1 LIKSQVPTIQ
11 WRFGQDKDGA
21 KQQRTLNKYLDSN
34 KRSRKEI
41 IESIQKTRKEQFD
54 KTIDFEVTGG
64 EQGNSDDKGFM
75 FRDEE
80 DIGGASDTISQDDSE
95 TIFII
100 EKMRQTGADFST
112 RDL

>member
-1 LIKSQVPTIQ
+1 MPTLQ
-11 WRFGQDKDGA
+11 WRFGQDKEGA

-54 KTIDFEVTGG
+54 KTIDFEVAGG
-64 EQGNSDDKGFM
+64 GQGTGNSDDEGLM
-75 FRDEE
+75 FRDDE
-80 DIGGASDTISQDDSE
+80 DIGGDGGASDTTSQDDSD